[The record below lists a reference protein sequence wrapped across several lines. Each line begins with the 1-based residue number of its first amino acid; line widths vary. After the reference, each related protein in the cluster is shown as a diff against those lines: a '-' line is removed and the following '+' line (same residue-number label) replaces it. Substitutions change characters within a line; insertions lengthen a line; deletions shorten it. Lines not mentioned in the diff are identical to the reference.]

1 MVTTQVVNNYK
12 IQEKILSLDIEESE
26 IILAQ
31 SKKIDLLE
39 QKVVD
44 LLDIIEKMKVKKG
57 SHNSSLPP
65 SSDIIPKKK
74 SVRGVSTKKT
84 GGQKGH
90 KGSTLEMSETP
101 DKIIPLKSNF
111 CAKCGSIIE
120 SETFTL
126 KAKRQVIEIPIP
138 KPVIEE
144 YQQYSCTCS
153 TCEHV
158 QVADFPKNVSAPIQ
172 YGSSVE
178 TLVSYYSVYQYVPF
192 KRLQNM
198 FSHVFSL
205 PLSQGS
211 VANILERASQKATSF
226 YEKIKEE
233 IIKSKVVGSDET
245 GVKVNGKN
253 QWVWVW
259 QNASN
264 TYIETSEN
272 RGFET
277 INRVFENGLPNSTLI
292 SDRWAAQL
300 KTITFDNQIC
310 LAHLIRDVTY
320 LIELEKHDFSS
331 DFKDLLVNIF
341 EHKRTILTNQK
352 AYKVGSIEAKEL
364 ETKLNLALSI
374 IIDPLKYPKTHTF
387 QKSML
392 KNRNFIL
399 PCIYDLDIP
408 PDNNGSERAIR
419 NIKVKQKISGQ
430 FMSGQSYFCII
441 RSVIDTLM
449 KRECDIF
456 PSLSQIFA
464 I

>member
-1 MVTTQVVNNYK
+1 M
-12 IQEKILSLDIEESE
+12 DIKESE
-26 IILAQ
+26 NISELRAENAAL
-31 SKKIDLLE
+31 KKQIVYLLE
-39 QKVVD
+39 
-44 LLDIIEKMKVKKG
+44 IIEKMGLKKD

-65 SSDIIPKKK
+65 SSDIVPKKK
-74 SVRGVSTKKT
+74 SVRKTTTKKI

-90 KGSTLEMSETP
+90 KGSTLEMSATP

-111 CAKCGSIIE
+111 CAKCGSIIKN
-120 SETFTL
+120 ETFKL
-126 KAKRQVIEIPIP
+126 KAKRQVVEVPIP
-138 KPVIEE
+138 KPIVEE
-144 YQQYSCTCS
+144 YQQYACTCS
-153 TCEHV
+153 TCEHI

-198 FSHVFSL
+198 FAHVFSL

-211 VANILERASQKATSF
+211 VANILERVAQKSTVF
-226 YEKIKEE
+226 YAKIKEE
-233 IIKSKVVGSDET
+233 ITTAKVVGSDET

-310 LAHLIRDVTY
+310 LAHLIRDATY
-320 LIELEKHDFSS
+320 LIELEKHDFSTV
-331 DFKDLLVNIF
+331 FKDLLVDIF

-352 AYKVGSIEAKEL
+352 AYKVESIEAKAL

-374 IIDPLKYPKTHTF
+374 IINPLKHPKTHTF

-430 FMSGQSYFCII
+430 FMSGQDYFCII
-441 RSVIDTLM
+441 RSVIDTLI
-449 KRECDIF
+449 KRECEIF
-456 PSLSQIFA
+456 PSLAQIFA